1 MVAISTSILYSQLR
15 QSIGSLTASSA
26 TLYDR
31 IQEKLVT
38 YAPQHREHILY
49 PRFTT
54 KDGRVTLSRTTA
66 AFFTSK
72 IVQSTS
78 HQVSDQQDLDI
89 PTSCNGLDMPVTPG
103 YIAPR
108 APIVLCHGLY
118 GYDKIGPDAIP
129 SLQIHYWSGI
139 DDALA
144 KLGAKVIVT
153 RVPRTAGIS
162 TRAQELHTILTAT
175 AKDKDI
181 NFLAH
186 SMGGLD
192 CRYLIS
198 HIKDRSYRVKSLT
211 TVSTPHRGSPFMD
224 WCRDHLGVG
233 VMSAVAEAAQ
243 EAKQAARG
251 GIDPGTAS
259 CEVEQGK
266 ENVQTVYEKNSEGFS
281 LPFVNNISLAALA
294 KIPTTLIDPVVSK
307 VIQSLDTPA
316 YSNLTTDYCKNHFNP
331 NTPDDPTVEY
341 YSYGASKPLPIWST
355 LGFPWQV
362 IKEKEGDNDGL
373 VSLTSARWGKYVE
386 TVPADHWELKASPD
400 WYPRVTSKLKATP
413 PTPEKSKD
421 FDPVE
426 FYMRMA
432 TYLYHQGH

>member
-1 MVAISTSILYSQLR
+1 MVAISVSILYSQLR
-15 QSIGSLTASSA
+15 QSIGSFTASTA

-54 KDGRVTLSRTTA
+54 KSDGRVILSQTTA

-72 IVQSTS
+72 SVLSSTHQEPSNTDVDIS
-78 HQVSDQQDLDI
+78 HQ
-89 PTSCNGLDMPVTPG
+89 CNGLDIPVTPG

-118 GYDKIGPDAIP
+118 GYDKIGPDTIP

-186 SMGGLD
+186 SMVSFIAD
-192 CRYLIS
+192 CS
-198 HIKDRSYRVKSLT
+198 HPSNC
-211 TVSTPHRGSPFMD
+211 P
-224 WCRDHLGVG
+224 
-233 VMSAVAEAAQ
+233 
-243 EAKQAARG
+243 
-251 GIDPGTAS
+251 AS
-259 CEVEQGK
+259 
-266 ENVQTVYEKNSEGFS
+266 
-281 LPFVNNISLAALA
+281 
-294 KIPTTLIDPVVSK
+294 
-307 VIQSLDTPA
+307 
-316 YSNLTTDYCKNHFNP
+316 
-331 NTPDDPTVEY
+331 
-341 YSYGASKPLPIWST
+341 
-355 LGFPWQV
+355 
-362 IKEKEGDNDGL
+362 
-373 VSLTSARWGKYVE
+373 
-386 TVPADHWELKASPD
+386 
-400 WYPRVTSKLKATP
+400 
-413 PTPEKSKD
+413 
-421 FDPVE
+421 
-426 FYMRMA
+426 MM
-432 TYLYHQGH
+432 

>member
-1 MVAISTSILYSQLR
+1 MGTINAGLRFIIHDRQTHVSSHILSKLTPNTTYNPPFKKTAMVAISTSILYSQLR

-54 KDGRVTLSRTTA
+54 KDGRVILSRATA
-66 AFFTSK
+66 AFFTTKS
-72 IVQSTS
+72 VHSTS
-78 HQVSDQQDLDI
+78 HQEPQQDDLDI
-89 PTSCNGLDMPVTPG
+89 SNSSCNGLDMPVTPG

-175 AKDKDI
+175 AKDTDI

-186 SMGGLD
+186 SMVSFK
-192 CRYLIS
+192 LIVLS
-198 HIKDRSYRVKSLT
+198 FES
-211 TVSTPHRGSPFMD
+211 
-224 WCRDHLGVG
+224 C
-233 VMSAVAEAAQ
+233 
-243 EAKQAARG
+243 QA
-251 GIDPGTAS
+251 
-259 CEVEQGK
+259 
-266 ENVQTVYEKNSEGFS
+266 
-281 LPFVNNISLAALA
+281 
-294 KIPTTLIDPVVSK
+294 
-307 VIQSLDTPA
+307 
-316 YSNLTTDYCKNHFNP
+316 
-331 NTPDDPTVEY
+331 
-341 YSYGASKPLPIWST
+341 
-355 LGFPWQV
+355 
-362 IKEKEGDNDGL
+362 
-373 VSLTSARWGKYVE
+373 
-386 TVPADHWELKASPD
+386 
-400 WYPRVTSKLKATP
+400 
-413 PTPEKSKD
+413 
-421 FDPVE
+421 
-426 FYMRMA
+426 
-432 TYLYHQGH
+432 

>member
-1 MVAISTSILYSQLR
+1 M
-15 QSIGSLTASSA
+15 GSLTASTS

-54 KDGRVTLSRTTA
+54 ESNGQVTLSQTTA
-66 AFFTSK
+66 AFFSSK
-72 IVQSTS
+72 TLYSAAHQESSKEDLAPPS
-78 HQVSDQQDLDI
+78 HS
-89 PTSCNGLDMPVTPG
+89 SNGLDMPVTPG

-118 GYDKIGPDAIP
+118 GYDKIGPDTIP

-153 RVPRTAGIS
+153 KVPRTGGIQ
-162 TRAQELHTILTAT
+162 TRAQELHTILKAT
-175 AKDKDI
+175 AKDKEI

-198 HIKDRSYRVKSLT
+198 HIKDRPYRVRSLT

-224 WCRDHLGVG
+224 WCRDHIGVG
-233 VMSAVAEAAQ
+233 VMSAVAEAAN
-243 EAKQAARG
+243 EAKQLERG
-251 GIDPGTAS
+251 GVDPGTAS
-259 CEVEQGK
+259 CEMEDGK
-266 ENVQTVYEKNSEGFS
+266 ENVQTIYEKKKGSSGFS
-281 LPFVNNISLAALA
+281 LPFVNNLSLASLA
-294 KIPTTLIDPVVSK
+294 KIPTNLIDPVLSK

-316 YSNLTTDYCKNHFNP
+316 YSNLTTDYCINYFNP
-331 NTPDDPTVEY
+331 NTPDDPSVDY
-341 YSYGASKPLPIWST
+341 YSYGASKSIPIWST

-362 IKEKEGDNDGL
+362 IKEKEGENDGL
-373 VSLTSARWGKYVE
+373 VSLTSAKWGRYVE
-386 TVPADHWELKASPD
+386 TVHADHWELKASPD
-400 WYPRVTSKLKATP
+400 WYPRNKPKIPSQDRSQ
-413 PTPEKSKD
+413 SKD